1 MSKKPSII
9 EHRERRHRR
18 IRAKVSGTAAIP
30 RLSVFRSAAHITA
43 QLIDDAK
50 GTTLAYATD
59 LKIAKGNKM
68 ERAQVVGKTIADAA
82 KAKGITKV
90 VFDRGGFLYA
100 GRVRALADAAREAGL
115 IF

>member
-1 MSKKPSII
+1 
-9 EHRERRHRR
+9 
-18 IRAKVSGTAAIP
+18 
-30 RLSVFRSAAHITA
+30 
-43 QLIDDAK
+43 LIDDVT

-59 LKIAKGNKM
+59 LKIAKGTKM
-68 ERAQVVGKTIADAA
+68 ERARVVGKTIADAA